1 MKKIVPALLVVCLS
15 AVAALAVDDPPDIS
29 PRARGAGKVVVAT
42 VADVTA
48 EFGENEFGDRLIYSQ
63 VTLDVDETLKGV
75 HAPTV
80 VVTVEGGTV
89 GDTTLTVSDM
99 PSLARGQRTVL
110 FLDESSG
117 GGNVPHERGRGVLKV
132 RPDDRIDG
140 TSISLEDI
148 RSAVKTAQSQG
159 GR

>member
-15 AVAALAVDDPPDIS
+15 AVVALAVDDPPDIA
-29 PRARGAGKVVVAT
+29 PRAKGAGKVVVAT
-42 VADVTA
+42 VTDVTA

-63 VTLDVDETLKGV
+63 VTLEVDETLKGV
-75 HAPTV
+75 HESTV

-99 PSLARGQRTVL
+99 PGLVRGQRAVL
-110 FLDESSG
+110 FLDQSSG
-117 GGNVPHERGRGVLKV
+117 GGNVPHGRGRGVLKIN
-132 RPDDRIDG
+132 PDDRVDG
-140 TSISLEDI
+140 TSISLADV
-148 RSAVKTAQSQG
+148 RAAVKTAQNQG